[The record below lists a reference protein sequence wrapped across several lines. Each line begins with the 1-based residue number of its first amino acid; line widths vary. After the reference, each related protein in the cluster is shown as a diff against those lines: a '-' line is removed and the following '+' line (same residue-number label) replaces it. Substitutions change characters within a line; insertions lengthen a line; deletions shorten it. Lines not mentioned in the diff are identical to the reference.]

1 MIVDPSGLSVL
12 TGVRDG
18 WNSFYP
24 SGANY
29 VLPLL
34 SSLLVLNQI
43 CCLCSEDI
51 SVVQSRGKRVY
62 SPLNQ
67 RFSFPSDC
75 IYVRKIEIALDY
87 ICSLFKSFFLGEVL
101 CEAWLMAL

>member
-1 MIVDPSGLSVL
+1 MEF
-12 TGVRDG
+12 
-18 WNSFYP
+18 FYP
-24 SGANY
+24 SVANY

-101 CEAWLMAL
+101 CEAWLMAH